1 MITTKDIKSYIYKG
15 FKKSEK
21 FYVCD
26 RCHTMGLVQ
35 DVFTGKYKRSTQTK
49 EIEFAYCPEC
59 GELFQLIANHYT
71 QKDITKIINKSVNI
85 DKLIKLKRE
94 YSCFKDSNFSFY
106 TASDFVYVSKINY
119 YNVAHFS
126 VNKLQD
132 LFNDIVEIRKY
143 YKAIIR
149 KKFICFMAAYNDEY
163 YIKGTANTRYNYYK
177 KLQDQIIKTLLEDT
191 EKLKSLW
198 FVNYTCLLPEMK
210 KLNDKD
216 LSNLTT
222 DLIKVMKTIE
232 EFEFVNSDVA
242 FNLNYEQEKIL
253 KDEGRIITYKYTIPE
268 MESWVKTNENKI
280 VAFTKI
286 HSASD
291 CKEDEIELNA
301 GDKEYQLTEKDKAEY
316 DNKIAEAEITK
327 DYGLESLLA

>member
-1 MITTKDIKSYIYKG
+1 MITTKDIKSYTYKG

-49 EIEFAYCPEC
+49 EIESAYCPEC
-59 GELFQLIANHYT
+59 GELFQLIGNHYT

-85 DKLIKLKRE
+85 DRLIKLKRE

-106 TASDFVYVSKINY
+106 NTSDFVYVSKMNY

-126 VNKLQD
+126 ENKLKD

-143 YKAIIR
+143 YKAIVR
-149 KKFICFMAAYNDEY
+149 KKFICFMAAYNDQY
-163 YIKGTANTRYNYYK
+163 YIKGTSNTRYNYYK
-177 KLQDQIIKTLLEDT
+177 KLQDQIIKTLLEDAKT
-191 EKLKSLW
+191 LNSLW
-198 FVNYTCLLPEMK
+198 FVNYTKLLPAIQ
-210 KLNDKD
+210 KLNDKE
-216 LSNLTT
+216 LGNLAS

-253 KDEGRIITYKYTIPE
+253 KEENKIISYKYTIPE
-268 MESWVKTNENKI
+268 IESWVKRNEDKI
-280 VAFTKI
+280 EAFIKTT
-286 HSASD
+286 SATDS
-291 CKEDEIELNA
+291 KEDEIELN
-301 GDKEYQLTEKDKAEY
+301 DRDEEYKLSEKDKLEY
-316 DNKIAEAEITK
+316 DKVIAEAELTK